1 MVSSVVILSWNRKS
15 PVADMRLIN
24 PPVAGSD
31 CTNVTHLWIDLRTS
45 LQLTSYSHSA
55 IVYTLCSVIV
65 YGFTSERCELHTN
78 TARPASSKASGVSA
92 QLLVLPVYYCYG
104 TINFAGAGIV
114 LAVDTD
120 LRPVK
125 SAIWQSRTSWRDIG
139 RALDLSEGTID
150 SIKEPN
156 DGESLHMVL
165 KKWMQT
171 GKATIQDLLTALE
184 DRTVDR
190 TDIANEVRTL
200 KGKNR
205 TAVGL

>member
-1 MVSSVVILSWNRKS
+1 M
-15 PVADMRLIN
+15 
-24 PPVAGSD
+24 
-31 CTNVTHLWIDLRTS
+31 
-45 LQLTSYSHSA
+45 
-55 IVYTLCSVIV
+55 
-65 YGFTSERCELHTN
+65 
-78 TARPASSKASGVSA
+78 
-92 QLLVLPVYYCYG
+92 
-104 TINFAGAGIV
+104 V
-114 LAVDTD
+114 LAVGTD

-125 SAIWQSRTSWRDIG
+125 SAVWQSRASWRDLG